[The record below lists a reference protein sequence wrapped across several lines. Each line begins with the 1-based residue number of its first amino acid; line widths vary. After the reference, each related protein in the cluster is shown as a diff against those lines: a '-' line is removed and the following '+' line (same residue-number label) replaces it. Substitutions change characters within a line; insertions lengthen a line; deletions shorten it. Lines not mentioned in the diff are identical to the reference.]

1 MYPKLKKLN
10 ELYGA
15 HICGEGGEY
24 ETFTLDCPLFGKRIV
39 LDGTETIVHSDDAFA
54 PVCYWNLKT
63 AHLEEKDNLCVPL
76 AERMTPEIKRAIL
89 QSAKDAFEEEELVD
103 LLESLD
109 VSAKP
114 QIEDTHQGPAFEL
127 VSTNESFTKEPK
139 LPCVFKSDSLVAL
152 SGFRLRDPPATLSVE
167 EEIKHIMD
175 TMQDSLKENDLTWE
189 NVLLMHVYVSDMSL
203 FGRMN
208 AVYGSFFSINPP
220 AR

>member
-1 MYPKLKKLN
+1 MYPTLKKLN

-39 LDGTETIVHSDDAFA
+39 LDDTETIVHSDDAFA

-63 AHLEEKDNLCVPL
+63 AHLEEKDNLCIPL
-76 AERMTPEIKRAIL
+76 AERMTPEIKRAVL
-89 QSAKDAFEEEELVD
+89 QSAKDAFEETELVD

-109 VSAKP
+109 VSESPVQDAY
-114 QIEDTHQGPAFEL
+114 QTHSLEL
-127 VSTNESFTKEPK
+127 VSTNASYLKEPK
-139 LPCVFKSDSLVAL
+139 LPRVFKSDSLVAL
-152 SGFRLRDPPATLSVE
+152 SGFRLRNPPSSLSVE
-167 EEIKHIMD
+167 DEIKQIMD
-175 TMQDSLKENDLTWE
+175 VIQESLQEHDLTWK

-208 AVYGSFFSINPP
+208 AVYGSYFSMNPP

>member
-1 MYPKLKKLN
+1 M
-10 ELYGA
+10 YGA

-39 LDGTETIVHSDDAFA
+39 LDDTETIVHSDDAFA

-63 AHLEEKDNLCVPL
+63 AHLEEKDNSSVPL
-76 AERMTPEIKRAIL
+76 TERLTPEMKRAIL
-89 QSAKDAFEEEELVD
+89 QSATDAFEEAELVD

-109 VSAKP
+109 MDSSQVEDNHPAPNFNLISA
-114 QIEDTHQGPAFEL
+114 QES
-127 VSTNESFTKEPK
+127 STQEEK
-139 LPCVFKSDSLVAL
+139 LSRVFKSDSLVAL
-152 SGFRLRDPPATLSVE
+152 SGFRIRNPPRSLSAE
-167 EEIKHIMD
+167 EEIKRLMGA
-175 TMQDSLKENDLTWE
+175 MQESLKENDIIWA

-208 AVYGSFFSINPP
+208 AVYGTYFTINPP